1 MTDLISY
8 VATMFIGFFA
18 MMNPVANTPIFMSMT
33 DGMSHSEK
41 RAIAI
46 RSTALAFLIVTV
58 FCLLGRMIFESFGIT
73 IPAFRITGGI
83 LVFLIGKEMLT
94 GNTSEVHTPT
104 QEDNQKSLEANLSI
118 AISPLATPVLG
129 GPGTI
134 ATAMNFVA
142 EQGLPEIFACIAS
155 FGILCAITCVF
166 FLSGERFLKFIG
178 ESAIKVISRM
188 MGLILAVM
196 GVQMMIV
203 GIHEAMKLTF

>member
-1 MTDLISY
+1 
-8 VATMFIGFFA
+8 
-18 MMNPVANTPIFMSMT
+18 MMNPVANTLIFMSLT

-41 RAIAI
+41 RYISI

-58 FCLLGRMIFESFGIT
+58 FCLLGRFIFETFGIT

-83 LVFLIGKEMLT
+83 LVFLIGKDMLS
-94 GNTSEVHTPT
+94 GNTSQVHTPT
-104 QEDNQKSLEANLSI
+104 IEDNQKSLEAHLSI

-134 ATAMNFVA
+134 ATAMNFIA
-142 EQGLPEIFACIAS
+142 GKGFLEILICIGSFAM
-155 FGILCAITCVF
+155 LCGITCVF
-166 FLSGERFLKFIG
+166 FLSGERFLNFIG

-196 GVQMMIV
+196 GVHMIIV
-203 GIHEAMKLTF
+203 GIHGAIKLNF